1 MASKSVE
8 TKFATTPEE
17 QIFGIDPYKAVSNT
31 TLNNIVSK
39 SNSFGGDIA
48 NLLGTIG
55 DVASTAGVVSFIT
68 TGKLDKDY
76 IVNKLGSTLKIDTSF
91 IAKTPIA
98 NAGKLLQ
105 TMGLVDE
112 KTANLLMGKD
122 SSMSLVDIYT
132 TAHNGYKTTVKNVK
146 KVGDGFEQMGDDFEK
161 FIKDDMFDSFSSFAN
176 VITSLDPN
184 IANLIGTMGLS
195 EELAILKNVVKQ
207 ATTLEIPGLIDLIIK
222 DVKDPKTQKAVLVQT
237 LPDAVNASNTELLDS
252 ALDLLGGDMILGMY
266 PTVVTDILMSYKDSS
281 DTNMLPLNERATELF
296 KLLER
301 INKDWLYT
309 YRDDVKVVNIDN
321 FKSLSSAAKDILYAC
336 DNVTIRSAA
345 MIGGYFKPE
354 APLIVAKKYYPYI

>member
-1 MASKSVE
+1 MAKSVD

-39 SNSFGGDIA
+39 SNSFGGDVL
-48 NLLGTIG
+48 NLMGTVG

-98 NAGKLLQ
+98 NAGKLLK

-132 TAHNGYKTTVKNVK
+132 TAHNGYKTTVQNVK
-146 KVGDGFEQMGDDFEK
+146 KVGDGFESMGKDFEK
-161 FIKDDMFDSFSSFAN
+161 FIKDDMFDSFSNFTN

-184 IANLIGTMGLS
+184 IANLVSTMGLG
-195 EELAILKNVVKQ
+195 EELAMLKSVVKQ
-207 ATTLEIPGLIDLIIK
+207 ATALEIPGLIDMIVK
-222 DVKDPKTQKAVLVQT
+222 DVKDPATQKAVLAQT
-237 LPDAVNASNTELLDS
+237 LPDAISASNIELLDT
-252 ALDLLGGDMILGMY
+252 ALELLGGDIVLGMY
-266 PTVVTDILMSYKDSS
+266 PTVITDVLAGYKDSS
-281 DTNMLPLNERATELF
+281 DTMALPLEDRAIELF

-301 INKDWLYT
+301 INKDWLYV
-309 YRDDVKVVNIDN
+309 YRNDVKTINIDN
-321 FKSLSSAAKDILYAC
+321 FKNLSTAAKDILYAC
-336 DNVTIRSAA
+336 DDINIRSAA

-354 APLIVAKKYYPYI
+354 APLVLAKKYYPYI